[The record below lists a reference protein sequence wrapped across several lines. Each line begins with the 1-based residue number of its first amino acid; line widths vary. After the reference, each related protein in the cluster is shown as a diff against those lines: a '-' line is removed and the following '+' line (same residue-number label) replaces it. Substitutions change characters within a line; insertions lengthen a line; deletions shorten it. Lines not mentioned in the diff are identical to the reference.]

1 MNNTHYISALPTG
14 TILSSGARNYRVVKV
29 LGQGGYGITYLA
41 TAKVKAG
48 NVWVNGQFAIKEHFD
63 QKLNQRRGTEAIIS
77 NPLTEKEIHESIDS
91 FMVEAKRLHELH
103 HLNIVAVNECF
114 KANNTAYYVMQYVD
128 GENLAAMVSHA
139 SQHHLQESQ
148 ALEIIKTIS
157 GAVNYLHNKR
167 MTHLDIKPE
176 NIMMQNDGMP
186 VLIDFGLVKRYDSK
200 GRPTTTNKAAGI
212 SDGYAPLE
220 QYAGLTE
227 FTPEADVYALAAT
240 LLFML
245 TGKTPYKA
253 GQMSET
259 IIRSWLMGVS
269 SHVVNAIVH
278 AMAELKKNR
287 THSVVEFIKELELG
301 EVIKES
307 DDGNKENG
315 GSTEDNTHHE
325 GNDGG
330 GGNGNNG
337 GSTMKFPPKPHPI
350 SWDKIIKIGCAAIA
364 ILFGFIFALLF
375 VLSMIGSCEGSDNAV
390 EISDSIKNDSIVM
403 DSPVKKGDEDN
414 PSKLVKVIE
423 NKPNETPVEKP
434 ENQKKEPTDAEKLK
448 TAINSGNWSEVE
460 RLGNKGVPGAADA
473 LATHYVNSADNLSNN
488 QAAEKWADRASSN
501 VRKTVRHTLYLRG
514 YLTTE

>member
-1 MNNTHYISALPTG
+1 MSNSHIIGALPTG
-14 TILSSGARNYRVVKV
+14 TILSSGARNYRVVSV

-41 TAKVKAG
+41 TSKITDG
-48 NVWVNGQFAIKEHFD
+48 NISQELKYAIKEHFD

-91 FMVEAKRLHELH
+91 FMVEAKRLHGLH

-176 NIMMQNDGMP
+176 NIMMQNDGVP
-186 VLIDFGLVKRYDSK
+186 VLIDFGLVKRYDDK
-200 GRPTTTNKAAGI
+200 GKPTTTNKAAGV

-253 GQMSET
+253 GQMKAE
-259 IIRSWLMGVS
+259 IIESWLIDVAS
-269 SHVVNAIVH
+269 PRVIQAIIH
-278 AMAELKKNR
+278 AMAVQTEHR
-287 THSVVEFIKELELG
+287 THNVNQFLKELELG
-301 EVIKES
+301 IIGP
-307 DDGNKENG
+307 DDGNGKNG
-315 GSTEDNTHHE
+315 GTI
-325 GNDGG
+325 
-330 GGNGNNG
+330 
-337 GSTMKFPPKPHPI
+337 KLPPKPHPI

-375 VLSMIGSCEGSDNAV
+375 MLSIIGSCEGSDNAV
-390 EISDSIKNDSIVM
+390 EISDTIKSDSIVI

>member
-63 QKLNQRRGTEAIIS
+63 QKLNQRRGTEAIVS
-77 NPLTEKEIHESIDS
+77 NPLTENEIHESIDS

-103 HLNIVAVNECF
+103 HLNIVPVNECF
-114 KANNTAYYVMQYVD
+114 KANNTAYYVMQYID
-128 GENLAAMVSHA
+128 GESLAEMVSKA
-139 SQHHLQESQ
+139 PQHHLQESQ
-148 ALEIIKTIS
+148 ALEIIKNVS
-157 GAVNYLHNKR
+157 GAVNYLHNMR
-167 MTHLDIKPE
+167 MTHLDVKPE

-220 QYAGLTE
+220 QYAGITT
-227 FTPEADVYALAAT
+227 FTPEADIYALAAT

-245 TGKTPYKA
+245 SGKTPYKA
-253 GQMSET
+253 GQMKAE
-259 IIRSWLMGVS
+259 IIESWLTGVAS
-269 SHVVNAIVH
+269 ARVIRAIIH
-278 AMAELKKNR
+278 AMAVQSEYR
-287 THSVVEFIKELELG
+287 THSVNQFLKELDFEIIIG
-301 EVIKES
+301 P
-307 DDGNKENG
+307 DDGNGKNG
-315 GSTEDNTHHE
+315 GSTKPTKKIPQN
-325 GNDGG
+325 
-330 GGNGNNG
+330 
-337 GSTMKFPPKPHPI
+337 PPPTP
-350 SWDKIIKIGCAAIA
+350 WDKIIKIGCAAIA

-414 PSKLVKVIE
+414 PSKPVEERVQATENKKPEFKPSSPDANSDKTDVIE
-423 NKPNETPVEKP
+423 LANPDASQMARTYMGKFESGERTSENLSKAFEYALKADEETK
-434 ENQKKEPTDAEKLK
+434 AEIINKLK
-448 TAINSGNWSEVE
+448 EV
-460 RLGNKGVPGAADA
+460 
-473 LATHYVNSADNLSNN
+473 
-488 QAAEKWADRASSN
+488 
-501 VRKTVRHTLYLRG
+501 G
-514 YLTTE
+514 YRPAFQY